1 MDEKRHVIAIDG
13 SISAPEEGLLFGNGE
28 LSVSLYQSADR
39 IVWRFGKTDVWDRR
53 HDTSE
58 DPVPAHIDEIVRGIR
73 DEGWVNDSFER
84 GNVQSRRSPTDE
96 TRMREIC
103 SGTPSYAFRPYPC
116 PKPVGELSMRLPAD
130 LQGLVLT
137 QRLTIEENI
146 ARLSCVWPSG
156 LRLAVECFIPPRDN
170 VLTVTW
176 KLQGADPNTQ
186 IGRRSIGLALYRWA
200 DPDPFDFACDW
211 RARCG
216 NEHFMRSATPEAV
229 PLPPPVVEA
238 FGDAP
243 AVLQRFHPDPTSPSG
258 FSCAVLPVA
267 DGCRIE
273 QVNGDWAGEARLN
286 ILPGEEAIE
295 GELAVLVATGD
306 EPSQVGDACASFASS
321 TVGATA
327 PRIAA
332 WRSETLAAGEEF
344 WSRSAVRSGDELFEQ
359 AWYETLHARR
369 ATFRH
374 DAIAPGLFLPSTV
387 NDYSYWHGDYHHN
400 YNYQSPFWGD
410 YAANQLTLGDSY
422 FPGMKHV
429 FELGRKL
436 ARDYWGA
443 RGSFVQLSSYPF
455 PLQDDPLGVGSLCR
469 MAYMTGWATNHY
481 WSRYLYTRDREWLR
495 ETGYPVL
502 RDAALFYADFLT
514 RFDDGFYH
522 AFPSGEGEYH
532 YTGNPEDYTD
542 KPQVVRHA
550 RYCLQ
555 SALKAALVLGVDEN
569 LQDEWREILD
579 NLVVV
584 DDLEALGLDREDRRR
599 YPLNP
604 PEFSGWEGDK
614 VVRGDGPPRFLQQ
627 EKENPQWSWYFGHL
641 PWIWMGEIRCGSFDG
656 DRDYATVRDF
666 MERWRLPNGLY
677 RAMCQELYGYAG
689 GWSESMGILAPL
701 QEMLL
706 QSWDGSI
713 RIFPAWPKDI
723 DASFSTLRAE
733 GAFLVSSELKDGW
746 ISRIAIQSEKG
757 LPCRLENPWDG
768 AVEVLDGQGAAV
780 ECEMEDGV
788 IVFATVTGDEY
799 EVRPR

>member
-13 SISAPEEGLLFGNGE
+13 PISAPEEGLLFGNGE
-28 LSVSLYQSADR
+28 LSVSIYQSADR
-39 IVWRFGKTDVWDRR
+39 IIWRFGKTDVWDRR
-53 HDTSE
+53 HDTSD
-58 DPVPAHIDEIVRGIR
+58 DPEPAHIDEIVRGIR
-73 DEGWVNDSFER
+73 DEGWVNESFER
-84 GNVQSRRSPTDE
+84 GNVQSRRAPTNE

-116 PKPVGELSMRLPAD
+116 PKPVGELAMRLPAD
-130 LQGLVLT
+130 LQGLALA

-146 ARLSCVWPSG
+146 ARLSCAWPSG
-156 LRLAVECFIPPRDN
+156 LRLNVECFIPPRDN
-170 VLTVTW
+170 VLAVTW
-176 KLQGADPNTQ
+176 KLQGAGSDTR
-186 IGRRSIGLALYRWA
+186 IGRRSVSLALYRWA
-200 DPDPFDFACDW
+200 DPDPLDFACAW
-211 RARCG
+211 RSRCG

-229 PLPPPVVEA
+229 PLPPPVVET
-238 FGDAP
+238 FGTAL

-258 FSCAVLPVA
+258 FSCAVLPIA
-267 DGCRIE
+267 DGCEIERI
-273 QVNGDWAGEARLN
+273 NGDWAGEARLD
-286 ILPGEEAIE
+286 ILPDEEATE
-295 GELAVLVATGD
+295 GTLATLVATGD
-306 EPSQVGDACASFASS
+306 EPSQVRTRCESFVSS
-321 TVGATA
+321 TSRSTA

-332 WRSETLAAGEEF
+332 WRTETLSSGTEF
-344 WSRSAVRSGDELFEQ
+344 WSRSAVRSDDELFEQ
-359 AWYETLHARR
+359 TWYETLHARR
-369 ATFRH
+369 ATFRN
-374 DAIAPGLFLPSTV
+374 DVIAPGLFLPSTV

-410 YAANQLTLGDSY
+410 YAANQLALGDSY
-422 FPGMKHV
+422 FPGMEPV

-436 ARDYWGA
+436 ARDYWGT

-455 PLQDDPLGVGSLCR
+455 PLHNDPLGVGSLCR
-469 MAYMTGWATNHY
+469 MAYMTGWAANHY

-495 ETGYPVL
+495 NTGYPIL

-514 RFDDGFYH
+514 RFDDGQYH

-555 SALKAALVLGVDEN
+555 SALNAALDLGVDAN
-569 LQDEWREILD
+569 LQDEWKEILD
-579 NLVVV
+579 HLVVV
-584 DDLEALGLDREDRRR
+584 DDLETLGLDDEEKRR
-599 YPLNP
+599 YSLNP

-614 VVRGDGPPRFLQQ
+614 VVRSDEPPLFLQKR
-627 EKENPQWSWYFGHL
+627 KENPQWSWYFGHL
-641 PWIWMGEIRCGSFDG
+641 PWIWMGEMRCGSFDG

-666 MERWRLPNGLY
+666 IERWRLPNGLY

-713 RIFPAWPKDI
+713 RIFPSWPRDI
-723 DASFSTLRAE
+723 NASFSTLRAE
-733 GAFLVSSELKDGW
+733 GAFLVSSQMRDGR
-746 ISRIAIQSEKG
+746 IPRIAIRSERG
-757 LPCRLENPWDG
+757 VVCRLENPWDG
-768 AVEVLDGQGAAV
+768 EVEILDGEGKAVEY
-780 ECEMEDGV
+780 EMEGRTIEFGTAADG
-788 IVFATVTGDEY
+788 EY